1 MSDIVKKF
9 FKPVSVLLIPLV
21 FSCGIQPFSAEKDDI
36 PEQYQ
41 FAAWVLKN
49 YFIFQERLPADL
61 YGFSSPEELY
71 LSVNEPYTRFYTTV
85 LAEVLRNMVNSES
98 EVAGIGLLMDSVYNG
113 YVIKDVF
120 PDAPGERAG
129 LLRRDTVIEVSGQST
144 AGMNWNSVQNLING
158 VVGTEVTLGIKRGDT
173 TFNQKIILDI
183 FKSPTVFVDTIDSV
197 VAFIRLSMFIK
208 DSNIPGGSAQE
219 FKNALRATEWAQYTI
234 LDLRGNPGGMVN
246 QCLEIAGEMVKTN
259 SPVIRSQERQ
269 MDERYNSYTFDT
281 VYSTSG
287 NGSAADRNLIILA
300 DNNSAS
306 ASEILIS
313 CIKEN
318 RPEVILIGDTTYG
331 KARMQ
336 VWADGPDR
344 VMAIVTCGLLSPPL
358 NGTPYDM
365 VGIPPDIPVEPGQ
378 DAFDVALTVING
390 TLAKSKRTGKP
401 GRYYTDGKKIPS
413 VPLCILQK

>member
-9 FKPVSVLLIPLV
+9 FKPVSVLLIPLI

-36 PEQYQ
+36 PEQYR
-41 FAAWVLKN
+41 FAAWVLRN
-49 YFIFQERLPADL
+49 YFIFQERLPTDL

-71 LSVNEPYTRFYTTV
+71 LFVNEPYTRFYSTE
-85 LAEVLRNMVNSES
+85 LAERLRNLINSES

-144 AGMNWNSVQNLING
+144 VGMTWYSVQNLISG
-158 VVGTEVTLGIKRGDT
+158 DIGAEVTLGIKRGDT
-173 TFNQKIILDI
+173 IINKDIILDF
-183 FKSPTVFVDTIDSV
+183 FKSPTVFVDTIDSAI
-197 VAFIRLSMFIK
+197 AFMHLSMFISE
-208 DSNIPGGSAQE
+208 SNTPGGSAQE

-234 LDLRGNPGGMVN
+234 LDLRGNPGGLVD
-246 QCLEIAGEMVKTN
+246 QCLEIAGEMVLTN
-259 SPVIRSQERQ
+259 SPVIRSQERK
-269 MDERYNSYTFDT
+269 MDDRYNSYAVDT

-287 NGSAADRNLIILA
+287 GGSAANRHLIILA
-300 DNNSAS
+300 DSLSAS

-313 CIKEN
+313 CIKVN

-336 VWADGPDR
+336 VWVDGPDR
-344 VMAIVTCGLLSPPL
+344 VIAIVTSGLLSPSL
-358 NGTPYDM
+358 NGIPYDT

-390 TLAKSKRTGKP
+390 TLAKSKRMGKP
-401 GRYYTDGKKIPS
+401 GRYYTDGKKPVS